1 MAGKFGIVN
10 IARNAVGSKNLWR
23 FFIPILK
30 EAGNEIDR
38 SRNEDGVS
46 D

>member
-1 MAGKFGIVN
+1 MN

-30 EAGNEIDR
+30 EAGDETDG

>member
-1 MAGKFGIVN
+1 MN
-10 IARNAVGSKNLWR
+10 IARNAVGSKTYGVFLYP
-23 FFIPILK
+23 FLK
-30 EAGNEIDR
+30 EAGNETDR